1 MPNGLYAA
9 AKSSLVASSIV
20 VGGLLGLRAMRYV
33 NGEAADTRRGLYP
46 EIPVLNS
53 RELEGVPETI
63 DALKAEIEQLRMGR
77 QTLVGILEKRDRE
90 KQELEEKIR
99 VEGAEYTAIN
109 SDLQRQISTMEA
121 VVQGLEAKLNAHKP

>member
-33 NGEAADTRRGLYP
+33 NGGSVKTRKLPPVPTNHESIESEGDSEAIALLT
-46 EIPVLNS
+46 LNID
-53 RELEGVPETI
+53 ELTGENERLKEALGVASI
-63 DALKAEIEQLRMGR
+63 KIK
-77 QTLVGILEKRDRE
+77 TL
-90 KQELEEKIR
+90 QEKIR

-109 SDLQRQISTMEA
+109 TELQEQISTLEA
-121 VVQGLEAKLNAHKP
+121 VVQGLKTKLSGRKPQ